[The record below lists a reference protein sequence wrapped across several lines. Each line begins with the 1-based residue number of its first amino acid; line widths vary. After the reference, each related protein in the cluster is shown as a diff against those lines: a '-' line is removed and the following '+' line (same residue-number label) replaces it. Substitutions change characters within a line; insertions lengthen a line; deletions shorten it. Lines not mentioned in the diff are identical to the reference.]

1 MLGGKGLY
9 MAGLGFST
17 AWFALPVLPVA
28 GRRRSSCERGTWPD
42 VQENLSRDSCLR

>member
-17 AWFALPVLPVA
+17 AWFALPMLPAV
-28 GRRRSSCERGTWPD
+28 GRRRSSCERGARLD
-42 VQENLSRDSCLR
+42 IQENLSRDSCLR